1 MVKGKQPATPTV
13 EPVPEAASTDV
24 NAGAFKGTPLR
35 GKMMFGDAIEIDL
48 GARLP
53 RYCNAY
59 VGAYAARSL
68 SADGRDYVAYVCEPQ
83 YTPRNRIGPKYA
95 GIANAALLRLI
106 GSGIGKIA
114 DQHLNRFVFIYE
126 NALGKPIS
134 DTDAGVA
141 LGMKSERVMERIVT
155 PLISVLKD
163 LRDNDIVHGAVRLT
177 NMFDGGKEN
186 YDHVVL
192 GECLSLPPSM
202 AQPAI
207 YEPIDRALAQ
217 PTGRGL
223 GTSQDDLYSLG
234 VAVAMLIRTRDP
246 MKGKS
251 DADITQNKMQY
262 GTYATLLDADEHI
275 SSAMLEL
282 LRGLLHDDRAQR
294 WTLDDVQTWIDGRR
308 LSPKQATKKLRAARP
323 VNFNGKTYSY
333 PALLARD
340 LFTRPQEAVQLVE
353 SGELYQWIKRSL
365 DDELMLVR
373 FDNAVRSAE
382 EQGRGASYWDRLI
395 ARMAICLDPEGPIRY
410 KNLSVTGEGLATAL
424 AEAVFV
430 NKDLATYTEIFTGSL
445 LSYWM
450 TTLTDL
456 NHDMANF
463 VSRFDACRNF
473 MRQPGPGF
481 GIERILYFLNP
492 DVHCLSPVMARY
504 YARSPEEFLLACE
517 EIAGDVTRRPPR
529 LMDRH
534 CLAFLCVRDRK
545 VAEPYLYD
553 LASNEP
559 YRYTLGT
566 LQCLASIQ
574 RYYKIPPLKHLSQWM
589 ADFVEPV
596 FGRFHDR
603 DVRRDL
609 RKKINDLR
617 DKGDLG
623 KMLAVLDNAELL
635 RSDLMNFRR
644 AMREYRAL
652 VQERDALHTRMKDTR
667 YYGRREGRE
676 TSVVVAGFIATILI
690 VGIII
695 LYING
700 AKLL

>member
-1 MVKGKQPATPTV
+1 MVKEKPPTPSMV
-13 EPVPEAASTDV
+13 EQLEPASTDV

-35 GKMMFGDAIEIDL
+35 GKMMFGDSIEIDL
-48 GARLP
+48 GSRLP
-53 RYCNAY
+53 KYSNAF
-59 VGAYAARSL
+59 VGAYTARSL

-83 YTPRNRIGPKYA
+83 YTPRNRIGPKFA

-126 NALGKPIS
+126 NSLGKPLS
-134 DTDAGVA
+134 DTDVGVA
-141 LGMKSERVMERIVT
+141 MGMKPERVLERIVT

-163 LRDNDIVHGAVRLT
+163 LRDNDIVHGGIRVT
-177 NMFDGGKEN
+177 NLFDGGKEN
-186 YDHVVL
+186 FDHVLL

-202 AQPAI
+202 AQPPI

-223 GTSQDDLYSLG
+223 GTIQDDLYSLG
-234 VAVAMLIRTRDP
+234 VSLAMLIRTRDP
-246 MKGKS
+246 MKGRP
-251 DADITQNKMQY
+251 DAEITQNKMQY

-282 LRGLLHDDRAQR
+282 LRGLLQDDRAQR
-294 WTLDDVQTWIDGRR
+294 WTLDDVLTWVDGRR
-308 LSPKQATKKLRAARP
+308 LSPKQSTKKLRAARP
-323 VNFNGKTYSY
+323 INFNGKAYSY
-333 PALLARD
+333 PAMLARD
-340 LFTRPQEAVQLVE
+340 IFTRPQEAVQLVE

-365 DDELMLVR
+365 DDEMMMIR
-373 FDNAVRSAE
+373 YENAVRSAE

-410 KNLSVTGEGLATAL
+410 KNISVTGEGLATAL
-424 AEAVFV
+424 AEAVFL
-430 NKDLATYTEIFTGSL
+430 NKDIATYTEIFTGSL
-445 LSYWM
+445 LSFWM
-450 TTLTDL
+450 TVMTDL
-456 NHDMANF
+456 NHDMASF
-463 VSRFDACRNF
+463 VTRFDACRNF

-492 DVHCLSPVMARY
+492 DVHCLSPIVARY
-504 YARSPEEFLLACE
+504 YARSPEEFLQACE
-517 EIAGDVTRRPPR
+517 EIGGDVTRRPPR

-545 VAEPYLYD
+545 VAEPYLYE

-559 YRYTLGT
+559 YRYSLGT

-574 RYYKIPPLKHLSQWM
+574 RYYKMPPLKHLSAWM

-596 FGRFHDR
+596 FERFHDR
-603 DVRRDL
+603 DIRRDM
-609 RKKINDLR
+609 RKKITDQR

-623 KMLAVLDNAELL
+623 KMLGVLDNAELL
-635 RSDLMNFRR
+635 RNDLMNFRR
-644 AMREYRAL
+644 AIRDYRAL
-652 VQERDALHTRMKDTR
+652 VQERDALTSRLKDAKF
-667 YYGRREGRE
+667 YGRREGRE
-676 TSVVVAGFIATILI
+676 TSVVISGFIATILI
-690 VGIII
+690 VGVII

-700 AKLL
+700 ARVL